1 MNKARFALLLTL
13 ILLLPMIISSGSA
26 HIRPQQMA
34 ATLPATSPVEKFA
47 ASKTFGIIYPM
58 TYPTYEMITKDAT
71 EYAEKHDITLIVNAP
86 DEANTEQQI
95 RIMENMIKQ
104 HVDGIA
110 ISPVDAAALTPVI
123 DAAQAAGIPVITFES
138 DVPSSHR
145 IAYVGADNYRTGQ
158 QFAMTTTRLLHNQ
171 GMILVENGLEEMQ
184 GLQQRLNGFID
195 YIRSETDIEILE
207 VRYHQG
213 NEDQAMSDMENMIQ
227 AHPHFNAIIGLDF
240 VSVSA
245 STLIWKAKA
254 LTGI

>member
-13 ILLLPMIISSGSA
+13 SLLFPMIVSSGSA

-34 ATLPATSPVEKFA
+34 AILPATSPVEKSA

-71 EYAEKHDITLIVNAP
+71 EYAGKHNITLIVNAP

-123 DAAQAAGIPVITFES
+123 DAAQAAGIPVITF
-138 DVPSSHR
+138 
-145 IAYVGADNYRTGQ
+145 
-158 QFAMTTTRLLHNQ
+158 
-171 GMILVENGLEEMQ
+171 
-184 GLQQRLNGFID
+184 
-195 YIRSETDIEILE
+195 
-207 VRYHQG
+207 
-213 NEDQAMSDMENMIQ
+213 
-227 AHPHFNAIIGLDF
+227 
-240 VSVSA
+240 
-245 STLIWKAKA
+245 
-254 LTGI
+254 